1 MGMSTLQQMVKAACV
16 GLVLACG
23 LSVSSVLAQD
33 LEIVVGER
41 VTDMTGQVHIDW
53 MSPQA
58 LMVAQQQAFFIDIP
72 PSVTGLNTPDVIS
85 DRTGLLFE
93 CVNQFTGQLIPFC
106 DLTFTLD
113 RTPFSAG
120 HDHDDVS
127 RPVGEFIPP
136 AGNSGSD
143 GILETDYIAPDVSG
157 VVTLTVTGVEPSGQ
171 PVLSATAAIAVRVL
185 GLQDLGPGANYNLI
199 GAVPGIHTD
208 NHYGTPAFNSK
219 LVTVANIYAA
229 AFPSFKLDLNDM
241 SLVQGGLFDLN
252 ANWMPSH
259 RTHRFGVNLDL
270 RSKTIPQSQRN
281 TLKQII
287 TNAGIRKTLEEKNP
301 PHWHLTE

>member
-23 LSVSSVLAQD
+23 LSISSVLAQD

-85 DRTGLLFE
+85 DRTGLLFG

-120 HDHDDVS
+120 HDHDDAS

-136 AGNSGSD
+136 GGTTGSD

-157 VVTLTVTGVEPSGQ
+157 VVMLTVSGVEPNGQ
-171 PVLSATAAIAVRVL
+171 PIPPASGAIAVRVP
-185 GLQDLGPGANYNLI
+185 GLQDLGPGANYNLT
-199 GAVPGIHTD
+199 GAIPGKHTD
-208 NHYGTPAFNSK
+208 NHYGTPGFNAK

-229 AFPSFKLDLNDM
+229 AFSGFKLDINDI
-241 SLVQGGLFDLN
+241 SLVRGGLFDID
-252 ANWMPSH
+252 ANWMIDH
-259 RTHRFGVNLDL
+259 RSHRFGVDVDIGLVALAQRHKLDHIVT
-270 RSKTIPQSQRN
+270 R
-281 TLKQII
+281 
-287 TNAGIRKTLEEKNP
+287 AGIRTIFKKAVP
-301 PHWHLTE
+301 PHWHLRE